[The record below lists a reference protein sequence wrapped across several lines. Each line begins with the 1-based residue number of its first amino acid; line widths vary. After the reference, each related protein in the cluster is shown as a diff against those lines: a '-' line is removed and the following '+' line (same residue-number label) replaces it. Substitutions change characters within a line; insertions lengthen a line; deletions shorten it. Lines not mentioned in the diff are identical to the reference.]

1 MISLSSFSLLLL
13 LTTFGDIEMPDSDL
27 HDKSIKEI
35 AILINHEVGN
45 AEADDISQCNFM
57 PIGVKPAGGP
67 WGYLIYSSKNTDTQY
82 LKKLV
87 DRYNELDAESN
98 VDEGLMST
106 GDFALEPELEI
117 VQGECRGVGLYAWNP
132 GYILN
137 FNDIEIQ

>member
-1 MISLSSFSLLLL
+1 MISLSSLSLLLL
-13 LTTFGDIEMPDSDL
+13 LTTFGDMEMPDSEL
-27 HDKSIKEI
+27 QDKSIEEI

-45 AEADDISQCNFM
+45 AEADDISQCNFI

-67 WGYLIYSSKNTDTQY
+67 WGYLIYSSKNTDTEY
-82 LKKLV
+82 LEKLV
-87 DRYNELDAESN
+87 QRYNELDAERN
-98 VDEGLMST
+98 LEEGGMST

-132 GYILN
+132 GYILD